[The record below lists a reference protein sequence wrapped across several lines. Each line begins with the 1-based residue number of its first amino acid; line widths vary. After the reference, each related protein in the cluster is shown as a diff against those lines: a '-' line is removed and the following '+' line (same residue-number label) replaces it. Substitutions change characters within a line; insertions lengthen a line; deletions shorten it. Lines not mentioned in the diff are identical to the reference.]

1 MKKIT
6 YTLLLSALTSSF
18 LWAQDLAQVEY
29 DMKFEKYDTAK
40 ESLYKLMRKEPKPK
54 EGKYYYNI
62 GVIHIEQGFPD
73 SAMIYLKKGLL
84 AVKDID
90 INNIAIGRIALDEGK
105 EKEANSKF
113 NASLYKAKPGE
124 IDFLLLIAKN
134 YIESDNQDTEKAIE
148 FAKKALEQ
156 QPNSIDARLVLADAY
171 FAEKSIRRAW
181 ATLLEIKRLE
191 EKNVPMLHS
200 MAKIHKYNNEFPEAI
215 EKLELAIQENENFEP
230 AYQLLG
236 EVYLD
241 YSRFSG
247 DKSKRKDG
255 VKYYAKYH
263 DMIGK
268 SYDADN
274 QYAQF
279 LVRSFDFETLQEFT
293 DKNWLQRGNNFPLY
307 KFRGIAEFELG
318 NREEA
323 FQHLWQYFDV
333 QDKTKLRGVDLLYY
347 GLSEV
352 EKSKNADGTYN
363 EEMYNKAIDN
373 IAQGVSKDPEL
384 AEELYQYGLE
394 LFNEEKFM
402 QSYFLFDI
410 GTRNPN
416 NRNLVYD
423 SYYKG
428 TTLYMLSDEP
438 MFKNQRQ
445 KAIDAFDL
453 AIEASPTSHES
464 YLQKARTLVM
474 MKGAT
479 IEADAE
485 KTYEKY
491 IDIVEN
497 KNLMNVP
504 QLKNGVV
511 EGALYIANYNKDKNQ
526 AKAKRYYQKVLN
538 LQPDNH
544 AVKKSLNSLN

>member
-6 YTLLLSALTSSF
+6 YTLLLSALTASF
-18 LWAQDLAQVEY
+18 AWSQDIAQVEY
-29 DMKFEKYDTAK
+29 DIKFKKYDTAK
-40 ESLYKLMRKEPKPK
+40 EALYKLMRQEPKPK

-62 GVIHIEQGFPD
+62 GVVHIEQGFPD
-73 SAMIYLKKGLL
+73 SAMIYLKQGLL

-113 NASLYKAKPGE
+113 NASLYKTKSGDIE
-124 IDFLLLIAKN
+124 FLLLIAKN
-134 YIESDNQDTEKAIE
+134 YIESSKPDTAKAIE
-148 FAKKALEQ
+148 FAKRALEV
-156 QPNSIDARLVLADAY
+156 QPNSIDARLTLADAY
-171 FAEKSIRRAW
+171 FAEKSIRNAW
-181 ATLLEIKRLE
+181 ATLLEIKRLDE
-191 EKNVPMLHS
+191 NNVPMLHS

-215 EKLELAIQENENFEP
+215 EKLELAIKENENYEP
-230 AYQLLG
+230 AYKLLG
-236 EVYLD
+236 QVYLD
-241 YSRFSG
+241 YARFSG
-247 DKSKRKDG
+247 DRTKRVEG
-255 VKYYAKYH
+255 VKNYAKYH
-263 DMIGK
+263 EMIGK
-268 SYDADN
+268 SFDSDN
-274 QYAQF
+274 EYAQF
-279 LVRSFDFETLQEFT
+279 LVRSFDFETLQKLT
-293 DKNWLQRGNNFPLY
+293 DQNWLERGDNFPLY

-347 GLSEV
+347 GLSEI

-363 EEMYNKAIDN
+363 DEMYNKAIDN
-373 IAQGVSKDPEL
+373 IAQGVSKDPAL

-394 LFNEEKFM
+394 LFNEGKYM

-428 TTLYMLSDEP
+428 TTLYLLSDDP

-445 KAIDAFDL
+445 KAIEAFNL

-464 YLQKARTLVM
+464 YLQKARTLILMSGNTV
-474 MKGAT
+474 
-479 IEADAE
+479 EADAE
-485 KTYEKY
+485 KAYEKY
-491 IDIVEN
+491 IDIIED
-497 KNLMNVP
+497 KNLTNVET
-504 QLKNGVV
+504 LRDGVI
-511 EGALYIANYNKDKNQ
+511 EGATYIANYNKDKNPE
-526 AKAKRYYQKVLN
+526 KAKRYYQKILN
-538 LQPDNH
+538 LQPENH
-544 AVKKSLNSLN
+544 AVRERLNSLN